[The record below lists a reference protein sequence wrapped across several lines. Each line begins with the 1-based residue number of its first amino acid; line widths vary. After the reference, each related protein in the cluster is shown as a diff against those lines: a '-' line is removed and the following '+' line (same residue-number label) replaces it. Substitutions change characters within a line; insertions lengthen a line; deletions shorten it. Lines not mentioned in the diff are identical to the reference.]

1 MSWSVIFAKHM
12 ASHTGPEWRL
22 RRATFSASS
31 PFATLDRY
39 SQDIRFYIAGSP
51 DSSDMRTCG
60 WSRYALLHLL
70 RHVARDMK
78 SALRVR
84 QRFPSRLL
92 KPLPTHTQGFDYTP
106 TRTDKIGR
114 SFPAIGRIFSGS
126 IERQPPF
133 AVSIV
138 SCATMNSDLPSAE
151 LWVWS
156 PHDAREGSWALH
168 YMGLIYLC
176 GTPRCEDEARG

>member
-12 ASHTGPEWRL
+12 ASHKGPEWRL

-51 DSSDMRTCG
+51 DSSGMRTCG

-84 QRFPSRLL
+84 QRFPSRSL

-106 TRTDKIGR
+106 RGLIKIGR
-114 SFPAIGRIFSGS
+114 SFPAI
-126 IERQPPF
+126 
-133 AVSIV
+133 
-138 SCATMNSDLPSAE
+138 
-151 LWVWS
+151 
-156 PHDAREGSWALH
+156 
-168 YMGLIYLC
+168 
-176 GTPRCEDEARG
+176 